1 MMITRNSLKNYA
13 ANRIAQEY
21 AVRNEKN
28 KIKVFPRENHAAGIV
43 NILVNGRRINIQI
56 ADPLIA
62 ESVIGMENVIIPM
75 NNILAFFAN
84 GLRRSITFSGIFQI
98 KQLFMDAPTAALVSG
113 VRNPVALYG
122 GVFGSFIKGLTQ
134 SDPIVELL
142 KSYGIGGYKSAA
154 RSPEHEAKIEIG
166 LLNKSAF
173 AQATSILDKIADA
186 SDYAQRRAI
195 YKRVLAETGD
205 EMQAITQAANVID
218 FLKRGSGAT
227 SQFLNRT
234 IAFMNAYAQQIDV
247 LTQALAGNGLKGM
260 SRQKAL
266 TRLAITG
273 GLLATTVL
281 LYSMAVGDDDE
292 YNKMDDQT
300 KMRNFVIPRSLM
312 KTIGYDHTL
321 LIPMHTSASFFFKS
335 IPELLYNKITKD
347 GTKNAMDNTRLRTAL
362 KEAAV
367 DALFGPLM
375 SGPIPTGI
383 KPIVEITLNH
393 NFFTGGT
400 VTPSGMKNL
409 EAFRQYNASTSE
421 LGKIV
426 SALTKVPF
434 SDQRV
439 LNPIEADHLMRGL
452 AGSVAAAAMW
462 GSNLFSNTKPAPE
475 ERDNIMYGSFIAPE
489 IPRGREDLFYDLQQR
504 SDTAMGTFKDLIKKG
519 HKDEAD
525 QYFKDHEGAIKAYG
539 FSSQVGKD
547 GLVKINAE
555 IRRLSDLP
563 ADKMT
568 PEEKR
573 QQINFFK
580 KKKEDIL
587 EQTIKFRESAGL

>member
-1 MMITRNSLKNYA
+1 
-13 ANRIAQEY
+13 
-21 AVRNEKN
+21 
-28 KIKVFPRENHAAGIV
+28 
-43 NILVNGRRINIQI
+43 
-56 ADPLIA
+56 
-62 ESVIGMENVIIPM
+62 
-75 NNILAFFAN
+75 
-84 GLRRSITFSGIFQI
+84 
-98 KQLFMDAPTAALVSG
+98 
-113 VRNPVALYG
+113 
-122 GVFGSFIKGLTQ
+122 
-134 SDPIVELL
+134 
-142 KSYGIGGYKSAA
+142 
-154 RSPEHEAKIEIG
+154 
-166 LLNKSAF
+166 
-173 AQATSILDKIADA
+173 
-186 SDYAQRRAI
+186 
-195 YKRVLAETGD
+195 
-205 EMQAITQAANVID
+205 MQAITQAANVID

-281 LYSMAVGDDDE
+281 LYAMAVGDDEE

-300 KMRNFVIPRSLM
+300 KMRNFVIPRKLM

-335 IPELLYNKITKD
+335 IPELLYNKITKE
-347 GTKNAMDNTRLRTAL
+347 GTKDAMDNTRLRTAL

-367 DALFGPLM
+367 DSLFGPLM

-383 KPIVEITLNH
+383 KAPVEIILNH

-400 VTPSGMKNL
+400 VTPTGMKNL

-426 SALTKVPF
+426 SKLSTVPF
-434 SDQRV
+434 TDHRV

-462 GSNLFSNTKPAPE
+462 GSNLFSNSKPAPE
-475 ERDNIMYGSFIAPE
+475 ERDNILYGSFIAPE
-489 IPRGREDLFYDLQQR
+489 VPRGREDLFYDLQKR

-519 HKDEAD
+519 HEAEAN

-539 FSSQVGKD
+539 FTSQVGKQ
-547 GLVKINAE
+547 GLVKINEE

-563 ADKMT
+563 EDRMS
-568 PEEKR
+568 PQEKR
-573 QQINFFK
+573 EQINFYK
-580 KKKEDIL
+580 KKKEEIL
-587 EQTIKFRESAGL
+587 EQTIKFRESAAL